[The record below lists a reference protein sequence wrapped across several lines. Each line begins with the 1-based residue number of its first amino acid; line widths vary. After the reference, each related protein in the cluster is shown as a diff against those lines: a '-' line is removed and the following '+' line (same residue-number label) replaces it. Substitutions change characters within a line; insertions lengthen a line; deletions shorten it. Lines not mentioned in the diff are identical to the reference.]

1 MEIKRKNAK
10 ILEISKSV
18 NDITRDVLRTYW
30 NIYDKTFFMKIVNGF
45 FAKELHDN
53 IQLGSKYS
61 SDIPKLYEGFTF

>member
-1 MEIKRKNAK
+1 MEIKRQNAK

-45 FAKELHDN
+45 FAKELHDKRSAG
-53 IQLGSKYS
+53 I
-61 SDIPKLYEGFTF
+61 